1 MHKCNSSDPT
11 IPLLDSMY
19 ALQRCQSRR
28 PEVDDSQSPR
38 YSVAESKLI
47 ERHDDSVTRHIAVQC
62 DGTVTHFLVR
72 VIFKDTREKRLRRA
86 SSDTLATVIRG
97 NENMNEMLAIRERL
111 SHPNILPLYAVRDTK
126 SFIILC
132 WIWHFSIMS
141 S

>member
-1 MHKCNSSDPT
+1 M
-11 IPLLDSMY
+11 
-19 ALQRCQSRR
+19 
-28 PEVDDSQSPR
+28 
-38 YSVAESKLI
+38 
-47 ERHDDSVTRHIAVQC
+47 
-62 DGTVTHFLVR
+62 R